1 MNTHNWLRLIHIV
14 IGVFWVGTAVFL
26 ATILIPAMRSVGPSA
41 GVVMREL
48 MANRKMPT
56 VLMTAAIVTIL
67 SGSVLAWRDAGAL
80 GFRWFESGAGLGFGL
95 GAIAGISALLTGV
108 TVTMPTGKKMNALMA
123 QVQAQGRAPN
133 EQEAAQMRTLQD
145 RLFAASRVTALLL
158 VIATGFMA
166 TARNFGAS

>member
-48 MANRKMPT
+48 MENRKMPL
-56 VLMTAAIVTIL
+56 VLMTSALVTIL
-67 SGSVLAWRDAGAL
+67 SGSVLAWRDAGSM

-95 GAIAGISALLTGV
+95 GAVAGIAGLLVGLLV
-108 TVTMPTGKKMNALMA
+108 NMPAGRKMNAIMT

-133 EQEAAQMRTLQD
+133 EQEAAQIRKLQG

-158 VIATGFMA
+158 VIATAFMA